1 MQTKTTVPRERLEQL
16 LPAVAFATE
25 RVLTSWRY
33 GTPGARPKAYLQ
45 AAIHADE
52 IPGMMVMHHL
62 VPRLDALALA
72 GAITGEI
79 VIVPVANPIGLAQN
93 INGVALGRHEL
104 SGAGNFNRKY
114 PDLAPPVAERV
125 AGHLTGNAAENVA
138 IIRSKMREIL
148 AEARPATETD
158 FLRVALLRL
167 AIDADIVL
175 DLHCDSE
182 ALLHLYTGAEP
193 GPDAAELAADLGS
206 RATLLAESSGGNP
219 FDEACSAP
227 WPVLARRFGAA
238 HPIPLPCLAATVELR
253 GQADVSDDL
262 AAADAAA
269 LIRFL
274 QRRGVIAGDPGPLP
288 APLGAATRLD
298 AVDVVKAATAGILA
312 YRSNLGD
319 RIAEGDIVA
328 EIVDPLGGRVA
339 AASRTDGLLLT
350 RRSNRFVRPGDIVA
364 KIVGT
369 RPLPERAG
377 GALLSD

>member
-1 MQTKTTVPRERLEQL
+1 MPRERLDQP
-16 LPAVAFATE
+16 LPAIAFATE
-25 RVLTSWRY
+25 RVLTAWRY

-72 GAITGEI
+72 GGIMGEI

-93 INGVALGRHEL
+93 INGVPLGRHEL

-114 PDLAPPVAERV
+114 PDLAEPVAERV
-125 AGHLTGNAAENVA
+125 AGRLTGDPAENVA
-138 IIRSKMREIL
+138 IIRGAMREIL
-148 AEARPATETD
+148 AEARPGTETD
-158 FLRVALLRL
+158 WLRVALLRL

-182 ALLHLYTGAEP
+182 ALLHLYVDDSHGL
-193 GPDAAELAADLGS
+193 DAASLGADLGS
-206 RATLLAESSGGNP
+206 RATLIAEISGGNP

-227 WPVLARRFGAA
+227 WPALARRFGPA
-238 HPIPLPCLAATVELR
+238 HPIPPACFAATIELR
-253 GQADVSDDL
+253 GDADVSDAL
-262 AAADAAA
+262 AEPDSAA

-274 QRRGVIAGDPGPLP
+274 KRRGVIAGDPGPLP
-288 APLGAATRLD
+288 APLCAATRLD

-312 YRSNLGD
+312 YRRGLGD
-319 RIAEGDIVA
+319 QVAAGDIVA
-328 EIVDPLGGRVA
+328 DIVDPLGGRLPVP
-339 AASRTDGLLLT
+339 SRTDGLLLT
-350 RRSNRFVRPGDIVA
+350 RRSNRFVRPGDTIA

-369 RPLPERAG
+369 KTLPERAG
-377 GALLSD
+377 GNLLSE